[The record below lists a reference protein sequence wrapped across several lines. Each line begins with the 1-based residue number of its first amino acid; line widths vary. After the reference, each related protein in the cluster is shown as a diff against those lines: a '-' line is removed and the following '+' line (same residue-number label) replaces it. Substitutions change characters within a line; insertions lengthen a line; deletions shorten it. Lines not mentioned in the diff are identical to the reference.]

1 MTCHHSDTSG
11 IACRN
16 VVRVILSRQLHLAV
30 WHRCGIV
37 VVVQWLHVSLTTTAI
52 DAFNHHSFTFNL
64 HEQTLR
70 AGHTSLVTTTIEVTD
85 FTLLQVP
92 ARTDSHISLVVTAKE
107 ASYLVGITARIREG
121 GVDVHP
127 VLKTVVV
134 QHLANS
140 TLERISISIRIVR
153 INNTADHLARILQG
167 NNGLPSNGRIIAATI
182 SIYDRTAKE
191 FKVCLTQIRS

>member
-30 WHRCGIV
+30 WHWRSIV
-37 VVVQWLHVSLTTTAI
+37 VVVQRLHVSLTTTAI
-52 DAFNHHSFTFNL
+52 DVFNHHSFTFNL

-92 ARTDSHISLVVTAKE
+92 TGTDSHISLVVTAKE

-121 GVDVHP
+121 GVDAHP
-127 VLKTVVV
+127 ILKAVVV
-134 QHLANS
+134 QYLA
-140 TLERISISIRIVR
+140 TCASIRIVS
-153 INNTADHLARILQG
+153 INDTADHLARILQG
-167 NNGLPSNGRIIAATI
+167 NNGLTRDGRIIAATI
-182 SIYDRTAKE
+182 SIYDRTTKD